1 MAYPQIH
8 QEPYKGLPQ
17 ILLLGN
23 RGLHDRLRAAASDIE
38 TDFSAFTFAA
48 PEPRRAVLL
57 ALLAGILAG
66 SSADSRKLLARVLI
80 GVLFDAD
87 S

>member
-1 MAYPQIH
+1 MAGIAP
-8 QEPYKGLPQ
+8 ESLSVAEAKA
-17 ILLLGN
+17 
-23 RGLHDRLRAAASDIE
+23 RLRAAASDIE

>member
-1 MAYPQIH
+1 MAGIAP
-8 QEPYKGLPQ
+8 ESLSVAEAKA
-17 ILLLGN
+17 
-23 RGLHDRLRAAASDIE
+23 RLRTAASDIE
-38 TDFSAFTFAA
+38 TDFAAFTFAA

-66 SSADSRKLLARVLI
+66 SSAESRKLLARVLI

>member
-1 MAYPQIH
+1 MAGIAP
-8 QEPYKGLPQ
+8 ESLSVAEAKA
-17 ILLLGN
+17 
-23 RGLHDRLRAAASDIE
+23 RLRAAASDIE

-80 GVLFDAD
+80 GVLLDAD